1 MLGCGHSTAGDYAKQ
16 ERFGLR
22 KLGVMVS
29 AVGKVFALDV
39 NDGGALV
46 WSHYLAGSAD
56 AAAGGGGSRSAPNRS
71 REPLLALGSVP
82 HANPRLCAFVFAAVH
97 CRCWR
102 AAWTTPS
109 C

>member
-46 WSHYLAGSAD
+46 WSHYLAGSGD
-56 AAAGGGGSRSAPNRS
+56 ATAGGGGSRSAPDRLQA
-71 REPLLALGSVP
+71 PLLALGCVP
-82 HANPRLCAFVFAAVH
+82 DNGPRLFAAVP
-97 CRCWR
+97 CRCRR